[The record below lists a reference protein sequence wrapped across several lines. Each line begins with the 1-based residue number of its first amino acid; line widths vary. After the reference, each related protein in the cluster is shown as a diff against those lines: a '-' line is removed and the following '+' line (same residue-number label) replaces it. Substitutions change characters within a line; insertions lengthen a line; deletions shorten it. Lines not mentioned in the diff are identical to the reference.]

1 MSFINEISW
10 KCLLGP
16 QAKNIK
22 ENNGIYT
29 WEVGKKK
36 HFTCNKDLTID
47 EIKEL
52 SGHSFHYLSEA
63 NVKNIKSLFKVTKSK
78 VISVNIKLDEF
89 NISGVK
95 NSGLRHSINSASKAG
110 LIIQDNFN
118 NISDVKEML
127 SEWSNILAE
136 KYFRDF
142 SGKSLNFYSNNYHK
156 DCLNF
161 FLYKEDKLMSI
172 ASINLEGNCSYIIGK
187 ALCNKIHG
195 LSEYTDYIVYNKL
208 KEIGIKE
215 VSLGRAG
222 TKGLLFYKMKFPG
235 AYKEICYD
243 GNY

>member
-16 QAKNIK
+16 QAKNIN

-52 SGHSFHYLSEA
+52 SGHSFHYLSEK
-63 NVKNIKSLFKVTKSK
+63 NILNIKSLFKVTKSK

-95 NSGLRHSINSASKAG
+95 NSGLRHSINSAKKSG

-142 SGKSLNFYSNNYHK
+142 SGKSLNFYTNNYHK

-172 ASINLEGNCSYIIGK
+172 ASINLKDNCSYIIGK

-208 KEIGIKE
+208 KEMGIKE

>member
-22 ENNGIYT
+22 ENNNIYT

-52 SGHSFHYLSEA
+52 SGHSFHYLSET
-63 NVKNIKSLFKVTKSK
+63 NIINIKSLFKVNKTK
-78 VISVNIKLDEF
+78 VTSVGIKLGDF

-95 NSGLRHSINSASKAG
+95 NSGLRHSINSASKSG
-110 LIIQDNFN
+110 LIIKDSLN
-118 NISDVKEML
+118 NISDLKEML
-127 SEWSNILAE
+127 SEWSNVLAE

-161 FLYKEDKLMSI
+161 FLYKEDKLMSF
-172 ASINLEGNCSYIIGK
+172 ASVNIGDNCSYVNGK

-208 KEIGIKE
+208 KELNINK
-215 VSLGRAG
+215 VNLGRAA

-235 AYKEICYD
+235 AYKEVSYD